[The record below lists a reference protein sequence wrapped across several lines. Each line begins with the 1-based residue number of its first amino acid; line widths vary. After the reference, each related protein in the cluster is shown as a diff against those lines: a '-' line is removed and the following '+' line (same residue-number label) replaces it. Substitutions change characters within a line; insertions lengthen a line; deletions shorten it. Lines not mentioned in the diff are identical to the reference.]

1 MQIDHDPDEPKLDR
15 GPGPW
20 KIAIPVLLVIV
31 VLNLATRSIDWIS
44 LALGA
49 AIGACIVAWAIDITG
64 NKIPDSWRGKASR
77 SRRP

>member
-20 KIAIPVLLVIV
+20 KAVLAVIV
-31 VLNLATRSIDWIS
+31 FTWIWYLYFQPFNWPSI
-44 LALGA
+44 ALGLLT
-49 AIGACIVAWAIDITG
+49 GAGVVAWAIDITG